1 MRWLEIFKIYNLKLL
16 KKEKVLF
23 LFTTLSILITIT
35 ISLVIPQ
42 INLENSKYLDN
53 NIREINGGDLSII
66 SRADQTKK
74 FQDKIEELK
83 TNGLDVKT
91 SKLGACYYKKQSN
104 KIIGRMISGDY
115 SLEKDEIIL
124 QSIVANNLGVK
135 KGDFVELDTMGNG
148 ILKYKVKDI
157 EPMAMGVD
165 HDGELLGYG
174 KIQQMDDLNIG
185 DASTMI
191 YISGQDG
198 EKLKEELIKY
208 EDSNMYISIKDKAR
222 EMESQMAIQSAVL
235 GTLSTVGY
243 IVSALAIIS
252 TTIMII
258 LKRKRDIAILRMV
271 SVDIKN
277 IKRALRLELS
287 LWLAAPILLGGLI
300 SYKISTFILS
310 YVGIKTG
317 NMTMENISLILK
329 GVIFNSIIFFMLINI
344 ALMIIKSIK
353 PLSIIREDEKLIKKS
368 TKKVI
373 LITSLCLP
381 LFLGV
386 YAIYSGSIATLGST
400 LVIILV
406 IVLFLGI
413 VALVVKL
420 LSLIHFRNTV
430 LIYSIKSIK
439 NNFFSFILVLLS
451 LTLTL
456 WFILIG
462 FNLQHSITDNI
473 NNSLSKILPYN
484 YYVAGS
490 KDNENL
496 EKVLKSESD
505 VTAYSKIFNIAGKVQ
520 NDFKNSMFKAI
531 SVGEVNKNDYNVKFK
546 IVEGDDLFQGENG
559 VLIANE
565 MKERSN
571 LKIGDILSVET
582 KKGTFNYK
590 IKGVYD
596 SGGIGSVS
604 ILKEDVEIGEEIEYM
619 VNSKSDKFID
629 KLKDST
635 VMNMSYIGE
644 SVSSMLG
651 KFLKIFRILS
661 IICVLSTV
669 LFNINML
676 YMNYSQGEKDDEV
689 IRALGLGNRF
699 LLKSQGVKIFLL
711 IILSSAL
718 SLGVYYLSIQL
729 FIAAMFKTNV
739 EVGLMTIGITLINAL
754 VLSLIAFNLPIRKML
769 SKKELNLLR
778 E

>member
-53 NIREINGGDLSII
+53 NIRKINGGDLSIVL
-66 SRADQTKK
+66 RTDQTKE

-91 SKLGACYYKKQSN
+91 SQLSTCYYKKQSN
-104 KIIGRMISGDY
+104 KIIGTMISGNY

-124 QSIVANNLGVK
+124 QSTLANNLGVK
-135 KGDFVELDTMGNG
+135 KGDFVQLDTMGNG

-174 KIQQMDDLNIG
+174 KIQQRDDLNIG
-185 DASTMI
+185 DARTMI

-208 EDSNMYISIKDKAR
+208 EDSNMYISIKDKTR

-252 TTIMII
+252 TTIMLI

-271 SVDIKN
+271 SVDIKS

-287 LWLAAPILLGGLI
+287 LWLAAPILVGGLI

-406 IVLFLGI
+406 IMLFLGI

-420 LSLIHFRNTV
+420 LSLIPFRNTV

-462 FNLQHSITDNI
+462 FNLQNSITDNI

-484 YYVAGS
+484 YVAGS

-520 NDFKNSMFKAI
+520 NDFKNSMFKAV
-531 SVGEVNKNDYNVKFK
+531 SVGEVNKNDYNVKFNK
-546 IVEGDDLFQGENG
+546 
-559 VLIANE
+559 
-565 MKERSN
+565 
-571 LKIGDILSVET
+571 
-582 KKGTFNYK
+582 
-590 IKGVYD
+590 
-596 SGGIGSVS
+596 
-604 ILKEDVEIGEEIEYM
+604 
-619 VNSKSDKFID
+619 
-629 KLKDST
+629 
-635 VMNMSYIGE
+635 
-644 SVSSMLG
+644 
-651 KFLKIFRILS
+651 
-661 IICVLSTV
+661 
-669 LFNINML
+669 
-676 YMNYSQGEKDDEV
+676 
-689 IRALGLGNRF
+689 NR
-699 LLKSQGVKIFLL
+699 
-711 IILSSAL
+711 
-718 SLGVYYLSIQL
+718 
-729 FIAAMFKTNV
+729 
-739 EVGLMTIGITLINAL
+739 
-754 VLSLIAFNLPIRKML
+754 P
-769 SKKELNLLR
+769 
-778 E
+778 

>member
-53 NIREINGGDLSII
+53 NIRKINGGDLSIVL
-66 SRADQTKK
+66 RTDQTKE

-91 SKLGACYYKKQSN
+91 SRLSTCYYKKQSN
-104 KIIGRMISGDY
+104 KIIGTMISGDY

-124 QSIVANNLGVK
+124 QSTLANNLGVK
-135 KGDFVELDTMGNG
+135 KGEFVQLDTMGNG

-174 KIQQMDDLNIG
+174 KIQQRDDLNIG
-185 DASTMI
+185 DARTMI

-208 EDSNMYISIKDKAR
+208 EDSNMYISIKYKTR

-252 TTIMII
+252 TTIMLI

-287 LWLAAPILLGGLI
+287 LWLAAPILVGGLI

-310 YVGIKTG
+310 YVGIETG
-317 NMTMENISLILK
+317 NITMENISLILK
-329 GVIFNSIIFFMLINI
+329 GVIFNGIIFFMLINI

-353 PLSIIREDEKLIKKS
+353 PLSVIREDEKLIKKS

-406 IVLFLGI
+406 IIIFLGI
-413 VALVVKL
+413 VALAVKL

-462 FNLQHSITDNI
+462 FNLQNSITDNI

-484 YYVAGS
+484 YVAES

-505 VTAYSKIFNIAGKVQ
+505 VTAYSKIFCISGKVQ
-520 NDFKNSMFKAI
+520 NDLKNSMYKAVSI
-531 SVGEVNKNDYNVKFK
+531 GEVNKNDYNVKFK

-565 MKERSN
+565 MKDRNN
-571 LKIGDILSVET
+571 LQIGDVLNVET

-596 SGGIGSVS
+596 CGGIGSVS
-604 ILKEDVEIGEEIEYM
+604 ILKENVEIGEGIEYM

-635 VMNMSYIGE
+635 VINMNSIGE
-644 SVSSMLG
+644 SLSSMLG

-699 LLKSQGVKIFLL
+699 LLKSQGVKIFLF

-739 EVGLMTIGITLINAL
+739 EVGLMTVGITLINAL

>member
-53 NIREINGGDLSII
+53 NIRKINGGDLSIVL
-66 SRADQTKK
+66 RTDQTKE

-91 SKLGACYYKKQSN
+91 SRLSTCYYKKQSN
-104 KIIGRMISGDY
+104 KIIGTMISGDY
-115 SLEKDEIIL
+115 SLEKDEIVL
-124 QSIVANNLGVK
+124 QSTLANNLGVK
-135 KGDFVELDTMGNG
+135 KGEFVQLDTMGNG

-174 KIQQMDDLNIG
+174 KIQQRDDLNIG
-185 DASTMI
+185 DARTMI

-208 EDSNMYISIKDKAR
+208 EDSNMYISIKYKTR

-252 TTIMII
+252 TTIMLI

-271 SVDIKN
+271 SVDIKD

-287 LWLAAPILLGGLI
+287 LWLAAPILVGGLI

-310 YVGIKTG
+310 YVGIETG
-317 NMTMENISLILK
+317 NITMENISLILK
-329 GVIFNSIIFFMLINI
+329 GVIFNGIIFFMLINI

-353 PLSIIREDEKLIKKS
+353 PLSVIREDEKLIKKS

-406 IVLFLGI
+406 IIIFLGI
-413 VALVVKL
+413 VALAVKL

-462 FNLQHSITDNI
+462 FNLQNSITDNI

-484 YYVAGS
+484 YVAES

-505 VTAYSKIFNIAGKVQ
+505 VTAYSKIFCISGKVQ
-520 NDFKNSMFKAI
+520 NDLKNSMYKAVSI
-531 SVGEVNKNDYNVKFK
+531 GEVNKNDYNVKFK

-565 MKERSN
+565 MKDRNN
-571 LKIGDILSVET
+571 LQIGDVLNVET

-596 SGGIGSVS
+596 CGGIGSVS
-604 ILKEDVEIGEEIEYM
+604 ILKENVEIGEGIEYM
-619 VNSKSDKFID
+619 VNSKSDKFIN

-635 VMNMSYIGE
+635 VMNMSCIGE
-644 SVSSMLG
+644 SLSSMLG

-699 LLKSQGVKIFLL
+699 LLKSQGVKIFLF

-739 EVGLMTIGITLINAL
+739 EVGLMTVGITLINAL

>member
-53 NIREINGGDLSII
+53 NIRKINGGDLSIVLRI
-66 SRADQTKK
+66 DQTKE

-91 SKLGACYYKKQSN
+91 SKLSTCYYKKQSN
-104 KIIGRMISGDY
+104 KIIGTMVSGDY

-124 QSIVANNLGVK
+124 QSTLANNLGVK

-174 KIQQMDDLNIG
+174 KIQQRDDLNIG
-185 DASTMI
+185 DARTMI

-208 EDSNMYISIKDKAR
+208 EDSNMYISIKDKTR

-252 TTIMII
+252 TTIMLI

-287 LWLAAPILLGGLI
+287 LWLAAPILVGGLI

-310 YVGIKTG
+310 YVGIETG

-353 PLSIIREDEKLIKKS
+353 PLSVIREDEKLVKKS

-386 YAIYSGSIATLGST
+386 YGIYSGSIATLGST

-406 IVLFLGI
+406 IMLFLGI

-462 FNLQHSITDNI
+462 FNLQRSITENI

-484 YYVAGS
+484 YVAES

-496 EKVLKSESD
+496 EKVLKSEND
-505 VTAYSKIFNIAGKVQ
+505 VTAYSKIFSIAGKVQ
-520 NDFKNSMFKAI
+520 NDFKNSMFKAV

-559 VLIANE
+559 VVISNE
-565 MKERSN
+565 RKERNN
-571 LKIGDILSVET
+571 LQIGDILSVET

-604 ILKEDVEIGEEIEYM
+604 ILKENVEIGEGIEYM
-619 VNSKSDKFID
+619 INSKSDKFID
-629 KLKDST
+629 KLKDSA
-635 VMNMSYIGE
+635 VVNMSCIGE
-644 SVSSMLG
+644 SLSSMLG

-699 LLKSQGVKIFLL
+699 LLKSQGVKIFLF

-729 FIAAMFKTNV
+729 FIKAMFKTNV
-739 EVGLMTIGITLINAL
+739 EVGLMTVGITLINAL

-778 E
+778 D

>member
-53 NIREINGGDLSII
+53 NIRKINGGDLSIVL
-66 SRADQTKK
+66 RTDQTKE

-83 TNGLDVKT
+83 TNGLDVRT
-91 SKLGACYYKKQSN
+91 SKLSTCYYKKQSN
-104 KIIGRMISGDY
+104 KIIGTMISGNY

-124 QSIVANNLGVK
+124 QSTLANNLGVK
-135 KGDFVELDTMGNG
+135 KGDFVQLDTMGNE

-174 KIQQMDDLNIG
+174 KIQQRDDLNIG
-185 DASTMI
+185 DARTMI

-208 EDSNMYISIKDKAR
+208 EDSNMYISIKDKTR

-252 TTIMII
+252 TTIMLI

-287 LWLAAPILLGGLI
+287 LWLAAPILVGGLI

-310 YVGIKTG
+310 YVGIETG
-317 NMTMENISLILK
+317 NITMENISLILK
-329 GVIFNSIIFFMLINI
+329 GVIFNGIIFFMLINI

-353 PLSIIREDEKLIKKS
+353 PLSVIREDEKLIKKS

-406 IVLFLGI
+406 IIIFLGI
-413 VALVVKL
+413 VALAVKL
-420 LSLIHFRNTV
+420 LSLIHFRNIV

-462 FNLQHSITDNI
+462 FNLQNSITDNI

-484 YYVAGS
+484 YVAES

-505 VTAYSKIFNIAGKVQ
+505 VTAYSKIFCISGKVQ
-520 NDFKNSMFKAI
+520 NDLKNSMYKAVSI
-531 SVGEVNKNDYNVKFK
+531 GEVNKNDYNVKFK

-565 MKERSN
+565 MKDRNN
-571 LKIGDILSVET
+571 LQIGDVLNVET

-596 SGGIGSVS
+596 CGGIGSVS
-604 ILKEDVEIGEEIEYM
+604 ILKENVEIGEGIEYM
-619 VNSKSDKFID
+619 VNSKSDKFIN
-629 KLKDST
+629 KLKYST
-635 VMNMSYIGE
+635 VMNMSCIGE
-644 SVSSMLG
+644 SLSSMLG

-689 IRALGLGNRF
+689 IRALGIGNEF
-699 LLKSQGVKIFLL
+699 LIKSQGVKIILF

-739 EVGLMTIGITLINAL
+739 EVGLMTVGITLINAL

>member
-35 ISLVIPQ
+35 ISLLIPQ

-53 NIREINGGDLSII
+53 NIRKINGGDLSIVL
-66 SRADQTKK
+66 RTDQTKE

-91 SKLGACYYKKQSN
+91 SKLSTCYYKKQSN
-104 KIIGRMISGDY
+104 KIIGTMISGDY

-124 QSIVANNLGVK
+124 QSTLANNLGVK
-135 KGDFVELDTMGNG
+135 KGDFVQLDTMGNG

-174 KIQQMDDLNIG
+174 KIQQRDDLNIG
-185 DASTMI
+185 DARTMI

-208 EDSNMYISIKDKAR
+208 EDSNMYISIKDKTR

-252 TTIMII
+252 TTIMLI

-287 LWLAAPILLGGLI
+287 LWLAAPILVGGLI
-300 SYKISTFILS
+300 SYKISTLILS
-310 YVGIKTG
+310 YVGIETG

-329 GVIFNSIIFFMLINI
+329 GVIFNGIIFFMLINI

-353 PLSIIREDEKLIKKS
+353 PLSVIREDEKLIKKS

-386 YAIYSGSIATLGST
+386 YGIYSGSIATLGST

-406 IVLFLGI
+406 IILFLGI
-413 VALVVKL
+413 VALAVKL

-462 FNLQHSITDNI
+462 FNLQHSITENI

-484 YYVAGS
+484 YVAES

-496 EKVLKSESD
+496 EKVLKSEND
-505 VTAYSKIFNIAGKVQ
+505 VTAYSKIFSIAGKVQ
-520 NDFKNSMFKAI
+520 NDFKNSMFKAV

-565 MKERSN
+565 MKERNN

-582 KKGTFNYK
+582 KKGTFDYK

-604 ILKEDVEIGEEIEYM
+604 ILKENVEIGEGIEYM
-619 VNSKSDKFID
+619 INSKSDKFID
-629 KLKDST
+629 KLQDSA
-635 VMNMSYIGE
+635 VVNMSCIGE
-644 SVSSMLG
+644 SLSSMLG

-699 LLKSQGVKIFLL
+699 LLKSQGVKIFLF

-729 FIAAMFKTNV
+729 FLSVAFKTNV
-739 EVGLMTIGITLINAL
+739 EVGLMTVGITLINAL

-769 SKKELNLLR
+769 SKKDLNLLR
-778 E
+778 D